1 MAGDGSFSPVT
12 VRPSHRPYRERYLN
26 DEVDKLEGHDGPKLV
41 RQMVIGFSCAA
52 LFGLIMLVIG
62 GVFIGDAVKSGYA
75 ITIMLCVMGIVCG
88 LIILVTAII
97 LGKLFISRKWRISRG
112 RPRRPPQQCM
122 QTCSVIHTPSNDQ
135 LNTCTRP
142 DPPPAYESIMMAE
155 IGTEDGPIIMTAP
168 PNYHDISAPLPK
180 YGDSI

>member
-1 MAGDGSFSPVT
+1 MKTRFYFYI
-12 VRPSHRPYRERYLN
+12 PY
-26 DEVDKLEGHDGPKLV
+26 
-41 RQMVIGFSCAA
+41 I
-52 LFGLIMLVIG
+52 
-62 GVFIGDAVKSGYA
+62 FIF
-75 ITIMLCVMGIVCG
+75 L
-88 LIILVTAII
+88 
-97 LGKLFISRKWRISRG
+97 
-112 RPRRPPQQCM
+112 
-122 QTCSVIHTPSNDQ
+122 VIHTPSNDQ